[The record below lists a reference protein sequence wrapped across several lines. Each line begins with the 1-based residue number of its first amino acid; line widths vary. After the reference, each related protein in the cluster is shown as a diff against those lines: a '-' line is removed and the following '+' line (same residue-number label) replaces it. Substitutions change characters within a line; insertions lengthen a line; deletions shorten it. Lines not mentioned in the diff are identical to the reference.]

1 MPFGKRRPGTGLPSP
16 PISFHHKKRP
26 WVRMSTFTPTLP
38 SHKPAQV
45 GVNLLAVAAS
55 VALLYFGR
63 VFFITVVVA
72 SVIAFL
78 LDPIVTMFV
87 KLRLPRAV
95 ASFIVCSIA
104 LLMLYFVGLGLYS
117 QLSSFAEDLPN
128 YSERMNGLVDNV
140 ATRVDQFEKR
150 TYQVIIPKRFQEAP
164 APPGAQPPD
173 NGRRRKAAKAI
184 EPPPAPPAIAE
195 VRIHPEPTPLLT
207 YVYGYVRS
215 FYDVLL
221 MASFVPFLV
230 YFMLS
235 WRDHMRRSFL
245 YMFSSAG
252 RQVVGK
258 SWEGVADMVRAY
270 VIGNFILGLM
280 LSVLS
285 SLFFLAIRL
294 PYWPLVGP
302 LSGFLSLVPYVGLPL
317 AILPPLLAGL
327 IVPYTQPAIY
337 IMIAVVIA
345 LLHLIALNLLY
356 PKVVGSRVHLN
367 PLVVTIALMFWC
379 TLWGAIGLLVAI
391 PITAAIKAVCD
402 NVSSLQGFGKL
413 LGD

>member
-1 MPFGKRRPGTGLPSP
+1 
-16 PISFHHKKRP
+16 
-26 WVRMSTFTPTLP
+26 MSTITPPLP
-38 SHKPAQV
+38 TGKASQTSV
-45 GVNLLAVAAS
+45 TVLAVAAS
-55 VALLYFGR
+55 IALLYYGHI
-63 VFFITVVVA
+63 FFITMVIA
-72 SVIAFL
+72 ITIAFL
-78 LDPIVTMFV
+78 LDPVVTFFV

-95 ASFIVCSIA
+95 ASFIVCSSA
-104 LLMLYFVGLGLYS
+104 LLLLYLMGLGLYTEFAG
-117 QLSSFAEDLPN
+117 FAEELPN
-128 YSERMNGLVDNV
+128 YSQRMNELVDNV
-140 ATRVDQFEKR
+140 ATRVDQIEKR
-150 TYQVIIPKRFQEAP
+150 TYQVVVPKRFQETQQPQGGPPAAARRRGSKQAP
-164 APPGAQPPD
+164 EPVAPPLIP
-173 NGRRRKAAKAI
+173 
-184 EPPPAPPAIAE
+184 E
-195 VRIHPEPTPLLT
+195 VRIHTEPTPLLT
-207 YVYGYVRS
+207 YVYGYFRS

-245 YMFSSAG
+245 YMFNSAG

-258 SWEGVADMVRAY
+258 SWEGVANMVRAY

-280 LSVLS
+280 LSALS
-285 SLFFLAIRL
+285 SFFFVAIRL
-294 PYWPLVGP
+294 PYWPIVGP
-302 LSGFLSLVPYVGLPL
+302 LSGFLSLVPYVGMPL

-337 IMIAVVIA
+337 IMIAVVVA
-345 LLHLIALNLLY
+345 LLHLIAMNLLY
-356 PKVVGSRVHLN
+356 PKVVGARVHLN
-367 PLVVTIALMFWC
+367 PLVVTIALMFWG

>member
-1 MPFGKRRPGTGLPSP
+1 
-16 PISFHHKKRP
+16 
-26 WVRMSTFTPTLP
+26 MSTITPPLP
-38 SHKPAQV
+38 TGKVSQTSV
-45 GVNLLAVAAS
+45 TVLAVAATI
-55 VALLYFGR
+55 ALLYFGHI
-63 VFFITVVVA
+63 FFITMVIAVT
-72 SVIAFL
+72 IAFL
-78 LDPIVTMFV
+78 LDPVVTFFV
-87 KLRLPRAV
+87 KMRLPRAV
-95 ASFIVCSIA
+95 ASFIVCSIT
-104 LLMLYFVGLGLYS
+104 LLLLYFMGLGLYTE
-117 QLSSFAEDLPN
+117 LSGFAEELPI
-128 YSERMNGLVDNV
+128 YSQRMNDLVDNV
-140 ATRVDQFEKR
+140 ATRVDQVEKR
-150 TYQVIIPKRFQEAP
+150 TYQILVPKRFQEAQPAQGAPPVAARRRGSKQAP
-164 APPGAQPPD
+164 APVA
-173 NGRRRKAAKAI
+173 
-184 EPPPAPPAIAE
+184 PAPIPE
-195 VRIHPEPTPLLT
+195 VRIHTEPTPLVT
-207 YVYGYVRS
+207 YVYGYLRS

-245 YMFSSAG
+245 YLFSSAG

-280 LSVLS
+280 LSTLS
-285 SLFFLAIRL
+285 SLFFIAIRL

-317 AILPPLLAGL
+317 AILPPLMAGL

-337 IMIAVVIA
+337 IMITVVVA
-345 LLHLIALNLLY
+345 LLHLTALNLLY

-367 PLVVTIALMFWC
+367 PLVVTIALMFWG
-379 TLWGAIGLLVAI
+379 TLWGAIGLLLAI

-402 NVSSLQGFGKL
+402 NVISLQGFGKL

>member
-1 MPFGKRRPGTGLPSP
+1 
-16 PISFHHKKRP
+16 
-26 WVRMSTFTPTLP
+26 MSTITPPLP
-38 SHKPAQV
+38 TGKV
-45 GVNLLAVAAS
+45 GQTSVTVLAFAAGI
-55 VALLYFGR
+55 ALLYYGHI
-63 VFFITVVVA
+63 FFITIVIA
-72 SVIAFL
+72 ITIAFL
-78 LDPIVTMFV
+78 LDPVVTFFV

-95 ASFIVCSIA
+95 ASFIVVSIA
-104 LLMLYFVGLGLYS
+104 LLMLYLMGLGLYTE
-117 QLSSFAEDLPN
+117 LSGFAEELPV
-128 YSERMNGLVDNV
+128 YSQRMNDMVDNV
-140 ATRVDQFEKR
+140 ATRVDQIEKR
-150 TYQVIIPKRFQEAP
+150 TYQMVVPKRFQET
-164 APPGAQPPD
+164 QPPPS
-173 NGRRRKAAKAI
+173 GPPAAARRRGSKQPT
-184 EPPPAPPAIAE
+184 EPVVPPPIPE
-195 VRIHPEPTPLLT
+195 VRIHSEPTPLVT
-207 YVYGYVRS
+207 YVYGYLRS

-245 YMFSSAG
+245 YLFSSAG

-270 VIGNFILGLM
+270 VIGNFILGLI
-280 LSVLS
+280 LSTFS
-285 SLFFLAIRL
+285 SLFFIAIRL

-317 AILPPLLAGL
+317 AIVPPLLAGL

-337 IMIAVVIA
+337 VMITVVIA
-345 LLHLIALNLLY
+345 LLHLTALNFLY

-367 PLVVTIALMFWC
+367 PLVVTVALMFWG
-379 TLWGAIGLLVAI
+379 TLWGGVGLLLAI

-402 NVSSLQGFGKL
+402 NVIRLQGFGKL